1 MTGGCWIPHIRR
13 RLRAEPHGTGA
24 GHPASC
30 GHAAAKRRG
39 AETTLGGCEQG
50 RGSARCMGTAPRS
63 GGAAWDRT
71 GAGCSAPIPAA
82 PRHRVGSAGCPRPS
96 GVPLSC
102 PWAPLGGSSRP
113 PTPLPLPRQEVP
125 GCSEPLWAGRKSP
138 RGLFDSPSSLA
149 ATYAAQK
156 TQPCP
161 VLGPEHAVPTRP
173 PARCRYLGAPGWH
186 GGGVIGVWATHL
198 GMGWSRILLTVAH
211 TWGRVPIPGLSG
223 CGEGWGRPHALNQN
237 SSLPQFPHLHP
248 KCGAAGSWSQP

>member
-1 MTGGCWIPHIRR
+1 MRSRTAPGLGTRGPVGTQLPKGGG
-13 RLRAEPHGTGA
+13 LRPPWGAASRAGGAQGAWGQHLGQGGPHGTG
-24 GHPASC
+24 
-30 GHAAAKRRG
+30 R
-39 AETTLGGCEQG
+39 
-50 RGSARCMGTAPRS
+50 
-63 GGAAWDRT
+63 

-96 GVPLSC
+96 RVPLSC

-161 VLGPEHAVPTRP
+161 VPGPEHAVPARP
-173 PARCRYLGAPGWH
+173 PARCRYLGALGWH
-186 GGGVIGVWATHL
+186 RGVIGGWATHL

-223 CGEGWGRPHALNQN
+223 CGEGWGRAHALKQN
-237 SSLPQFPHLHP
+237 ISLPQFPHLHP